1 MKRII
6 IALALILGTLATEA
20 QTRQTASPDNLSALM
35 PMPNRVEQQK
45 GRPFRLIE
53 GRTAISYAGDSLEFV
68 AHTLAG
74 IIERRTGVRVSS
86 EAQGKRAAITLSI
99 DSSLPGDE
107 HYRIEV
113 THRSIALSG
122 STAAALFRGAMTIDQ
137 LLMGDIVATARNEV
151 SPIVIDDAPRFGH
164 RAIMLD
170 PARHFLP
177 VKDIKFFID
186 QMARFKF
193 NVLQLHLTDDQG
205 WRIEIKSHPELT
217 ERGAFRKP
225 GASDQGP
232 DNGYYTQDDIRE
244 IIAYAAERNI
254 EVIPELDIPGHSVA
268 ILSAHPQLGCSF
280 RHNEKKELGTTTNM
294 MLCAANEEVYSIY
307 KDIIA
312 EVAGLFPSDRIHLGG
327 DEAAVKENWAKC
339 PHCIAMMQKLGY
351 ENPSQL
357 MIPFFNMVLDFVR
370 SNGKKA
376 ILWCELDNMWPP
388 ANDYLFPYPKDVT
401 LVTWRNALT
410 PKCVELTRI
419 NGHELIMAPGE
430 HAYLDYPQYPG
441 DLPEF
446 NNWGMPITTLE
457 QSYRLDPGLGLQPE
471 EQAHITGVM
480 ATLWGEAIRD
490 INRVTYM
497 AFPRAMAIA
506 EAGWSQMEQRAWK
519 SFRQRIYPNI
529 TEMMKNGVSVRV
541 PFEIVERK

>member
-68 AHTLAG
+68 AHTLAD
-74 IIERRTGVRVSS
+74 IIERRTGVRVST

-113 THRSIALSG
+113 THRGIALSG

-177 VKDIKFFID
+177 VEDVKFFID
-186 QMARFKF
+186 QMAKYKY

-205 WRIEIKSHPELT
+205 WRVAIHSHPRL
-217 ERGAFRKP
+217 
-225 GASDQGP
+225 ASPQH
-232 DNGYYTQDDIRE
+232 YTQEELRDIV
-244 IIAYAAERNI
+244 AYAAQRHI
-254 EVIPELDIPGHSVA
+254 EVIPEVDIPGHTVA
-268 ILSAHPQLGCSF
+268 ILAAYPELSCAHLTSDTVIVG
-280 RHNEKKELGTTTNM
+280 KTTNRM
-294 MLCAANEEVYSIY
+294 VCAANAKSYEVLTDVIGEL
-307 KDIIA
+307 A
-312 EVAGLFPSDRIHLGG
+312 ALFPSPYIHLGG
-327 DEAAVKENWAKC
+327 DEAAVPANWAQC
-339 PHCIAMMQKLGY
+339 ERCQAMMRERGY
-351 ENPSQL
+351 TKATEL
-357 MIPFFNMVLDFVR
+357 MTPFFGRILQAVR
-370 SNGKKA
+370 EQGKKA
-376 ILWCELDNMWPP
+376 ILWCELDNIYPP

-401 LVTWRNALT
+401 LVTWRYGLT
-410 PKCVELTRI
+410 PTCQRLTHEH
-419 NGHELIMAPGE
+419 GHPLIMAPGE
-430 HAYLDYPQYPG
+430 HAYLDYPQWRG

-446 NNWGMPITTLE
+446 NNWGMPLSTLE
-457 QSYRLDPGLGLQPE
+457 NCYKLDPGYGRPAD
-471 EQAHITGVM
+471 EQSHILGVM
-480 ATLWGEAIRD
+480 GTLWGEAIKD
-490 INRVTYM
+490 INRATYM
-497 AFPRAMAIA
+497 AFPRALALA
-506 EAGWSQMEQRAWK
+506 EAGWTEMPQRDWP
-519 SFRQRIYPNI
+519 SFKERMYPNL
-529 TEMMKNGVSVRV
+529 TDLMKCGVSVRV
-541 PFEIVERK
+541 PFEVGERRRP